1 MFQPKTL
8 FVIGAGSSAEFNFPT
23 GTALM
28 NIIKE
33 KLVYDEAISSL
44 ADKEIHRAL
53 LTHVNRTPATAAVI
67 YGLSDYVDA
76 ARQINRAM
84 PLSASIDTY
93 MDDHRSDAR
102 IQLCGRLAI
111 VKAIMEAENRS
122 KYLITPER
130 ARLLPPGSMES
141 IDFDKLNNSWFVR
154 FFRIL
159 KGGGVAK
166 ENVAT
171 IFNNI
176 SIISF
181 NYDRSLEYML
191 VGGLHSYY
199 AIPEADAEGILEKL
213 RILHPYGTVGP
224 WHEGGDHLPFGQMAG
239 APDDLLKLASR
250 IRTYTEFSAHAEEV
264 KRMVSEASVIIFLG
278 FGYVQENMR
287 LLGLNEHAR
296 ATRQIY
302 GTAFSSSQADKVI
315 IHGML
320 SKFLADGFRERP
332 HPNPAVDVFGGTCA
346 QLFNEYSLKMSG

>member
-1 MFQPKTL
+1 MFQSKTL
-8 FVIGAGSSAEFNFPT
+8 FVMGAGASAEFNFPT
-23 GTALM
+23 GAALI
-28 NIIKE
+28 NIIKG
-33 KLVYDEAISSL
+33 KLVYDEATSSL

-53 LTHVNRTPATAAVI
+53 LAHVNRTPASAPVI

-111 VKAIMEAENRS
+111 VKAIMEAEGNS
-122 KYLITPER
+122 KYQFTPES
-130 ARLLPPGSMES
+130 ARVLPPGAMDRV
-141 IDFDKLNNSWFVR
+141 DFNKLENTWFVR
-154 FFRIL
+154 FFKIL
-159 KGGGVAK
+159 RGGGVSK

-176 SIISF
+176 SVISF
-181 NYDRSLEYML
+181 NYDRSVEYTL

-199 AIPEADAEGILEKL
+199 GIPETEAEGILEKL

-224 WHEGGDHLPFGQMAG
+224 WREAGDHLPFGQIADD
-239 APDDLLKLASR
+239 PDDLLKLASR
-250 IRTYTEFSAHAEEV
+250 IHTYTEFSTHADEV

-278 FGYVQENMR
+278 FGYIQENMR
-287 LLGLNEHAR
+287 LLGPNEHAR

-302 GTAFSSSQADKVI
+302 GTAFGFSQQDKVI
-315 IHGML
+315 ICDML
-320 SKFLADGFRERP
+320 AKFLADEFRDRP
-332 HPNPAVDVFGGTCA
+332 RVDVFGGKCA
-346 QLFNEYSLKMSG
+346 QLFDEYSLKMSG